1 MSSILE
7 FIAGFLAGALGA
19 MGLGGGSI
27 LMLYLTI
34 ICGEE
39 QLKAQGINLMFF
51 IPIALLAVI
60 IFYYKKQ
67 ISYKKFIPIIIGGLF
82 GVVIGWL
89 LSGIFGATIVT
100 KIFGAL
106 LIILGVREMFI
117 KR

>member
-1 MSSILE
+1 M
-7 FIAGFLAGALGA
+7 
-19 MGLGGGSI
+19 
-27 LMLYLTI
+27 
-34 ICGEE
+34 
-39 QLKAQGINLMFF
+39 N
-51 IPIALLAVI
+51 
-60 IFYYKKQ
+60 KKNTKVFSW
-67 ISYKKFIPIIIGGLF
+67 IYGSYKKFIPIIIGGLF